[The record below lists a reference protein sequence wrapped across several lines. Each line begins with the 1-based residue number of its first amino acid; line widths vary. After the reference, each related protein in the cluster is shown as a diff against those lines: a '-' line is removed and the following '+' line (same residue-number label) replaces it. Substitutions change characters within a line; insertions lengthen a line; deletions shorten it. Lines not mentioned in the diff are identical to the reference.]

1 MLNILY
7 ENSVF
12 HIFYL
17 NLIWLNMLGV
27 KDLQYNSLIR
37 NNVVIYTEINTNDTH
52 VGNLVVF

>member
-27 KDLQYNSLIR
+27 KDLQYSSLIR